1 MASIKRELRLTQ
13 NRTTAAGFKAKVPTE
28 VDLLI
33 VGSSCVDFSSLNPKK
48 KKKLSESRFFP
59 GDDVVVDPANPAFT
73 FENFAN
79 DVEDLVGESAVT
91 FFSSMKHILKVR
103 PKLVLLENVNTAPW
117 KNIADQYF
125 PMAQYHAR
133 YVSVDSKEF
142 GVPQTRLRGYCV
154 AADWT
159 HYSDDAAKIVEG
171 WAKIV
176 QAIAPRTQIP
186 LEKLLLH
193 PGDRAVREMEIP
205 IERGSCREPS
215 AKATMCNMRHRDAR
229 EQFFLPDLNPM
240 TGLDERG
247 TCKPDDRVF
256 GGWIQKQGGRVCDL
270 LDISW
275 LRILY
280 QLNFDAR
287 FKLHIID
294 LSQNVDRS
302 LGQVGQSPC
311 VTPNGIQFLTAQG
324 RPLMGSE
331 AFALQGIDS
340 SKLVPSTESEK
351 EWRDLAG
358 NAMTT
363 TVIGSAILAAIVSEF
378 NVCKNSEKGL
388 KDHSRDVIN
397 DFRGEGRE
405 DFDDK
410 DMVKISDGY
419 DENLFGV
426 IVAELLDLYKQSRSY
441 CPCDGLGIRNR
452 ANHLSICN
460 DCGEIRCKF
469 CAGNPQHNFR
479 PFSINFNLNSRAETT
494 QLLCSLFPPKFTLTT
509 EGGEDGLLVPEIKL
523 FDFDSRRV
531 SDIAEKAFQVCCE
544 SVTYYY
550 DGCHVGQNLTVFY
563 TSKRSFAHVVIS
575 DTAVTWTIYMDIQ
588 KCRKVLP
595 GEATRVPC
603 VRAVMDKTGFSHIP
617 SKNDWLLWVDDK
629 HQVEVEINESL
640 NRMVRIKYDILSIK
654 NKEGFE
660 DVDPRVSTIVRG
672 ALQEEYELTERCG
685 TSHGILYFSRAQRL
699 YHILQPHPSEP
710 GKNDRFVI
718 AGTNRALESFE
729 DREPI
734 LIFPPNFRPI
744 ASRWERVRGNI
755 VLQKGQ
761 SGDGNNDDGG
771 AEDLKAKKGK
781 GPEKGAKGKK
791 EPTISAELEEP
802 KTLICEFPGIWVKV
816 SSGTDTDMRD
826 ANSPPSIAPND
837 RLLSSSEPLETAKHN
852 RCDVSA
858 RWLHVEVPLKDISWK
873 NETHQILW
881 KPYFGAPIDDDG
893 DSLMVPQPVEYR
905 VFEVSIHNHDDLLST
920 FAFAFNLLSSKVGGQ
935 VKIQP
940 IELPQD
946 LCSRCVPETP
956 TIHRLRG
963 GKNRVVAVVEDV
975 KDCETF
981 ERSINERPAP
991 LKVFAGIDCGATKM
1005 NLHLEVNLATLCHR
1019 ASGHLSREG
1028 TRMGVRRDLDLIV
1041 GGAEIVTGFTDS
1053 PGRLDP
1059 FETSLQSLPSGGVE
1073 GLELP
1078 SFSRNGNSLRPD
1090 QVDCVRWMI
1099 ARETEPK
1106 PFIEKEVEE
1115 HYEKHI
1121 GLRLSGWAQIKNDA
1135 RGGILAQEVGFGK
1148 TVVSLA
1154 LVDHQR
1160 GLVGRSMEERREWCG
1175 EGLRHAKASLFIV
1188 PHHIVGQWE
1197 SEVKKF
1203 LGSDPA

>member
-1 MASIKRELRLTQ
+1 MASIQGEMRLT
-13 NRTTAAGFKAKVPTE
+13 RSSTTAAGFKAKVPTE
-28 VDLLI
+28 VDLLV

-48 KKKLSESRFFP
+48 KKKLSQSDHLP
-59 GDDVVVDPANPAFT
+59 GDGVVIDPANPTST
-73 FENFAN
+73 FEKFAD
-79 DVEDLVGESAVT
+79 DVEEEVGESAVT
-91 FFSSMKHILKVR
+91 FFSSMKYVLKVR
-103 PKLVLLENVNTAPW
+103 PKLVVLENVNTAPW
-117 KNIADQYF
+117 NNIADQYL
-125 PMAQYHAR
+125 PMAQYYAR
-133 YVSVDSKEF
+133 YMSVDSKDF

-159 HYSDDAAKIVEG
+159 HYGDDARKIVEE

-229 EQFFLPDLNPM
+229 ELFFLPNLNPM

-247 TCKPDDRVF
+247 TCKPDDRIF

-363 TVIGSAILAAIVSEF
+363 TVIGSAILAVIVAESK
-378 NVCKNSEKGL
+378 VCKDSEKGL
-388 KDHSRDVIN
+388 KEHSRDVIG

-405 DFDDK
+405 GFNDEV
-410 DMVKISDGY
+410 MVDISDRH
-419 DENLFGV
+419 DRNLFGLV
-426 IVAELLDLYKQSRSY
+426 VAELLQVHKQSRSY

-452 ANHLSICN
+452 ASHLSICN

-469 CAGNPQHNFR
+469 CAGNPQHNFGPYR
-479 PFSINFNLNSRAETT
+479 IYFNLNSRAETT
-494 QLLCSLFPPKFTLTT
+494 QLLSSLFPPKFTLTT
-509 EGGEDGLLVPEIKL
+509 NDGEDGLRVPEIRL
-523 FDFDSRRV
+523 FDTDRFTDS
-531 SDIAEKAFQVCCE
+531 SEKAFNVCCE

-563 TSKRSFAHVVIS
+563 TSGRSFAHVVIS
-575 DTAVTWTIYMDIQ
+575 DSAVTWTVYMDMQ
-588 KCRKVLP
+588 KCRKVFP
-595 GEATRVPC
+595 GEATRIPC
-603 VRAVMDKTGFSHIP
+603 LRAVMKKTGSSHIP
-617 SKNDWLLWVDDK
+617 STNDWLLWVDDK
-629 HQVEVEINESL
+629 HHVEVEINDPS

-654 NKEGFE
+654 NKEGFK
-660 DVDPRVSTIVRG
+660 DIDPRVDTIIRRV
-672 ALQEEYELTERCG
+672 LDEEYELTERCG
-685 TSHGILYFSRAQRL
+685 TSHGILYFSRPQRL

-718 AGTNRALESFE
+718 ATTNRALESFE

-734 LIFPPNFRPI
+734 LIFPLNFRPI
-744 ASRWERVRGNI
+744 ASKWERVRADL
-755 VLQKGQ
+755 VLKKRQ
-761 SGDGNNDDGG
+761 SDDGVNDDGG
-771 AEDLKAKKGK
+771 TEDPKAKKGK
-781 GPEKGAKGKK
+781 EKAIPAG
-791 EPTISAELEEP
+791 LEDP
-802 KTLICEFPGIWVKV
+802 KTLVCEFPGIWVKA
-816 SSGTDTDMRD
+816 SSGVDTEMRD
-826 ANSPPSIAPND
+826 ANSLPSIAPND
-837 RLLSSSEPLETAKHN
+837 RLLATSEPLMRAEHN

-858 RWLHVEVPLKDISWK
+858 RWLHVEVPLKDILWK
-873 NETHQILW
+873 NETHQTLW
-881 KPYFGAPIDDDG
+881 RPVFHTPLDEDG
-893 DSLMVPQPVEYR
+893 DTLLFPEPVEYKA
-905 VFEVSIHNHDDLLST
+905 FEVSTHNHDDLLST
-920 FAFAFNLLSSKVGGQ
+920 FAFAFNLLSSKVGAKLE
-935 VKIQP
+935 VKD
-940 IELPQD
+940 IELPTD

-963 GKNRVVAVVEDV
+963 DKNRVDAVVEDV
-975 KDCETF
+975 KDCEAF
-981 ERSINERPAP
+981 ENSINARPAP
-991 LKVFAGIDCGATKM
+991 LRVFAGTDSRAMHM
-1005 NLHLEVNLATLCHR
+1005 NLHIEVNLATLCHR
-1019 ASGHLSREG
+1019 AAGHLPREG
-1028 TRMGVRRDLDLIV
+1028 KSMGVSRDPGCII
-1041 GGAEIVTGFTDS
+1041 GGSKIVTGFTDS
-1053 PGRLDP
+1053 PGRFAP
-1059 FETSLQSLPSGGVE
+1059 FETSLQSLPGAGQGE
-1073 GLELP
+1073 ALNLP
-1078 SFSRNGNSLRPD
+1078 SFSRNGKSLRLD
-1090 QVDCVRWMI
+1090 QEDCVRWMI
-1099 ARETEPK
+1099 ARETNPD
-1106 PFIEKEVEE
+1106 PFTEKEVEE
-1115 HYEKHI
+1115 HHEKHI
-1121 GLRLSGWAQIKNDA
+1121 GLRLSGWAQTENNA

-1154 LVDHQR
+1154 LVDSQR
-1160 GLVGRSMEERREWCG
+1160 DRVQGSKQERLEWCG
-1175 EGLRHAKASLFIV
+1175 NGLRHAPASLFIV

-1203 LGSDPA
+1203 LGSGRA